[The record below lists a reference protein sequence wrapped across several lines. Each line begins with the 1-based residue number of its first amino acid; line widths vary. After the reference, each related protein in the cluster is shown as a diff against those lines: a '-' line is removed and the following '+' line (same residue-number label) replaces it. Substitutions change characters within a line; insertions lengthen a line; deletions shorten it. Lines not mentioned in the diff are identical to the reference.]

1 MASVVFDKLWAAAIE
16 SEGELFAHAI
26 QLAKA
31 QGITSAM
38 EAIKLARALQESG
51 QPFFD
56 FCEELYKVNERK
68 FLDRMRRRHKLS
80 PEEMQWV
87 KRFLDKASKGHW

>member
-1 MASVVFDKLWAAAIE
+1 MASVVFDKLWAAAIAD
-16 SEGELFAHAI
+16 EGELFAHAI
-26 QLAKA
+26 QLAQA
-31 QGITSAM
+31 QRITSAM

-51 QPFFD
+51 RPFFD
-56 FCEELYKVNERK
+56 YCEEAYKAEERK
-68 FLDRMRRRHKLS
+68 LLDRVRRRHHLS